1 MHNSV
6 SKSSKRG
13 ANFRG
18 SLPAERRGRFS
29 GHKPAFAVRQF
40 GEGRWWV
47 EDGETR
53 VGLLTRPEDFVELV
67 NWDPLAPRR
76 DVAFPAIYHAP
87 TAPGDRITMAKWIDA
102 QCTTSQRNAL
112 RFEGGGA
119 DLTAIFEEEWD
130 NGRTARAAMRF
141 AVDADY
147 GYMIEVDAEMRSPV
161 PERAEF
167 CNFLPEHVV
176 DDRPEFLRYP
186 YILWQHPDGGVR
198 RWNQNNIGARALGA
212 MDIHERRR
220 IRTGGFFGF
229 FGEADRN
236 PALEIVSASPEV
248 TSQTCPNMLDMH
260 MQWLPTPAE
269 QFERAADGR
278 FLSRVRYRLFS
289 VPGAVSEA
297 LSAQA
302 QMVEMVLDRI
312 DMELEREY
320 AWCAHEHPR
329 WPGEPKHLRYCALQM
344 GKVCD
349 FESTFDPAASARA
362 SVFCCLDDGNLPVS
376 VVSDMGRSGRHSL
389 RLRPMGGTACAS
401 PSGTTIHLTAGQ
413 RYRLSAWVKT
423 ALYDG
428 AATIRAEEF
437 LFSPA
442 NPLAKHET
450 SSLRGLSADW
460 RELVLEFTA
469 HPQAHGVSVVLEASG
484 IGEAWFD
491 DILIEKLKPQTL
503 TKWEKGDRI

>member
-1 MHNSV
+1 MRDSV

-13 ANFRG
+13 ALLRG
-18 SLPAERRGRFS
+18 SLPAGLRGRFG

-40 GEGRWWV
+40 GEGRWWI

-67 NWDPLAPRR
+67 NWDPLAPRC
-76 DVAFPAIYHAP
+76 DVAFPEIYHAP
-87 TAPGDRITMAKWIDA
+87 TAPGDRITMAKWIDTER
-102 QCTTSQRNAL
+102 TTSQRNTL

-130 NGRTARAAMRF
+130 NGRTARATMRF
-141 AVDADY
+141 AVDADF
-147 GYMIEVDAEMRSPV
+147 GYMIEVDAEMRSLV
-161 PERAEF
+161 PERANKTEF

-220 IRTGGFFGF
+220 IQTGGFFGF

-236 PALEIVSASPEV
+236 PALEIVDASPEV
-248 TSQTCPNMLDMH
+248 TAQTCPNMLDMH
-260 MQWLPTPAE
+260 IQWLPMPPE
-269 QFERAADGR
+269 RFERAEDGR
-278 FLSRVRYRLFS
+278 YLSRVRYRLFS

-297 LSAQA
+297 LLAQA
-302 QMVEMVLDRI
+302 RMVDMVLDRI

-320 AWCAHEHPR
+320 AWCVQEFPR

-344 GKVCD
+344 GRVCD
-349 FESTFDPAASARA
+349 FESKLDPASSVRA
-362 SVFCCLDDGNLPVS
+362 SVFGCLDDANRPVS
-376 VVSDMGRSGRHSL
+376 VVSDMGRSGTHSL
-389 RLRPMGGTACAS
+389 RLRPRGRTACAS
-401 PSGTTIHLTAGQ
+401 PSGTTIHLTAGC

-423 ALYDG
+423 ALSDG

-450 SSLRGLSADW
+450 SSLRGVSEEW
-460 RELVLEFTA
+460 RELSVEFTA
-469 HPQAHGVSVVLEASG
+469 HHKAHGVSVILEASG
-484 IGEAWFD
+484 VGEAWFD
-491 DILIEKLKPQTL
+491 DVLLEKA
-503 TKWEKGDRI
+503 